1 MPFHN
6 TLSRLKGKLRK
17 GPRNPSKDENPTPSS
32 VYLPA
37 VIPDPARDNMDT
49 PGSVQKGAELLLLA
63 LNASADPFPPLKSA
77 VGGLHEYIQG
87 YERAENWVYINQF
100 DKINQLLEELRG
112 YLQDREAMEITDSVK
127 RMCCELDSE
136 VKNLKIKF
144 EKSRGVESWLKAMY
158 ASDEITEYHNRI
170 QQLLERLTFNAS
182 VNILKKLNIQGENI
196 DKYYMDRQL
205 ASLPAR
211 SSIYNSAEADSL
223 GRRSCTEGTRERVIT
238 SLLEWARAPNAGRIY
253 WINGMA
259 GTGKTA
265 IAYSICEKLDRTASF
280 NERSG
285 VDDYFG
291 IGGFTKPDN
300 AFMLGASFF
309 CSSAIP
315 ECRQARNII
324 PTIAYQL
331 CRYSTPFHFAID
343 QILRSDPDV
352 ATRTLGIQ
360 YKSLIVDPL
369 AAVQDAL
376 PTNFIV
382 VIDALDECENTDSL
396 GEILDLIS
404 STPIFLPIR
413 FLVSSRPEPEINQ
426 RMEGRVN
433 EQGNTR
439 LVLHDLGTESIK
451 MDIATYVRRELQYIP
466 LTDVQFSG
474 LLERCGVLFIYAST
488 LCRFIKQEHDSMCL
502 NEAVDAILVS
512 ASEGMEPGSERTI
525 DALYTT
531 VLDKAL
537 RGGFLN
543 QDKRKRMRDILETV
557 LCVGEPIDSFALAQ
571 ILGLESSE
579 HVHALIRPLRS
590 VLNVTNTGLVTTLH
604 ASFPDFMY
612 SKDRSGMFH
621 CDQKARNVAVAK
633 ACLNLIA
640 VIKPTFNICGL
651 TSSHPTDGQVNDLQ
665 ERVNRSISPGLI
677 YASRYWS
684 THLYLGEYGDSL
696 VPLVR
701 NFFEE
706 RLLIWM
712 EVLNLTKRIR
722 YGESII
728 QHAERWCREWRE
740 NEDLVALAGDA
751 GQFVS
756 VYANHPVSEST
767 PHIYLSMLPFW
778 PRSRPISAIYMPRTF
793 GITEVTGS
801 TIVRRQPA
809 FLATWRASSV
819 PVLSISLSADGTR
832 IVADTDDA
840 IHLLDV
846 STGGDEVLRVEEI
859 QTKEACAVDI
869 SPGGAQVAFASHSGA
884 YLLDVKD
891 RQITK
896 LYHEQIIRI
905 PCILFSPDGS
915 QVAVASFD
923 NNIYICA
930 PQEGVILHKLAGHN
944 GAVNSVAF
952 SPDGKYL
959 ASGSDDRTIQ
969 TWGTRSG
976 QLVGNFTGHTSYVL
990 SVSYSP
996 DGSRLASSSADC
1008 TIRVWDP
1015 QTGQTVLGPLKG
1027 HSGWVRSITFS
1038 PDGSFIASGST
1049 DKTIRVYD
1057 TTTGQTILG
1066 PLEGHMGP
1074 VRSIIVA
1081 PDGIRL
1087 FSCSDD
1093 GTIRLWNIQD
1103 RYVPNTSHP
1112 TVPPNFLCV
1121 RYSPDGLRV
1130 VSGSGDGTLCIWD
1143 VQTGNRVLGPLQ
1155 GHTNAVF
1162 AVDYSP
1168 DGAYIA
1174 SASSDRTLR
1183 IWSAQDGKGIHGPIQ
1198 GHTRQV
1204 NCVQFSADSSL
1215 LVSGSDDRTVRV
1227 WDVQTGQQVIE
1238 PLRGHSDS
1246 VLSVAFSPNRS
1257 HVVSVGRREGE
1268 DKDDDLKREKRSA
1281 QFSGS
1286 FDCNIRVWEIQT
1298 GQTVIGPLQGHE
1310 IGVSSVV
1317 FSSDG
1322 SQILSGSWEGSIA
1335 VWDAITGQPCLIFGL
1350 GYDGIN
1356 SVTFSPDGGLV
1367 VSASD
1372 DCTICVWDARGGHL
1386 MLILEGDTGPVLS
1399 VQFSPDG
1406 SHVVSCSKD
1415 GTIRFWDVSSCQ
1427 TRLHDMSRKDHAEMN
1442 DYSRVEIASKSWSVR
1457 DDGWVVDR
1465 ADQRLVW
1472 VPPDLQLQLLPP
1484 ANVSIIPNEHGLGLN
1499 FGRANIG
1506 EQWTDCYRP

>member
-1 MPFHN
+1 MPFQN
-6 TLSRLKGKLRK
+6 TLSRLKGKLRE
-17 GPRNPSKDENPTPSS
+17 GLRNRSK
-32 VYLPA
+32 
-37 VIPDPARDNMDT
+37 
-49 PGSVQKGAELLLLA
+49 A
-63 LNASADPFPPLKSA
+63 LDASADLFPPLKLA

-87 YERAENWVYINQF
+87 YERAENRVYSNQF

-136 VKNLKIKF
+136 VKNLKINF
-144 EKSRGVESWLKAMY
+144 EKSRGEESWLEAMY
-158 ASDEITEYHNRI
+158 APDEITECHNRV
-170 QQLLERLTFNAS
+170 QQLLERLTLNAS
-182 VNILKKLNIQGENI
+182 VNILKKLNIQGEKI

-205 ASLPAR
+205 ISLSAI
-211 SSIYNSAEADSL
+211 SSVYNSAEADTL
-223 GRRSCTEGTRERVIT
+223 KRRSCTEGTREREII
-238 SLLEWARAPNAGRIY
+238 SLLEWARTPGAGRIY

-265 IAYSICEKLDRTASF
+265 IAYSICEKLDRTDNFSK
-280 NERSG
+280 RSG
-285 VDDYFG
+285 VDNYPD
-291 IGGFTKPDN
+291 IGSVTKPDN

-309 CSSAIP
+309 CSRVIT

-331 CRYSTPFHFAID
+331 CRYSTPFRFATY
-343 QILRSDPDV
+343 QILRSEPDL
-352 ATRTLGIQ
+352 ATRTLRIQ
-360 YKSLIVDPL
+360 YKRLIIDPL
-369 AAVQDAL
+369 AAVQDVL

-382 VIDALDECENTDSL
+382 VIDALDECEDTNSI
-396 GEILDLIS
+396 GEILDLIL

-413 FLVSSRPEPEINQ
+413 FLVSSRPELEIFRQ
-426 RMEGRVN
+426 MRGRVN
-433 EQGNTR
+433 EQGNAR
-439 LVLHDLGTESIK
+439 LVLHELDTASIK
-451 MDIATYVRRELQYIP
+451 MDIEIYMRRELQYIP
-466 LTDVQFSG
+466 LTEVQWSG
-474 LLERCGVLFIYAST
+474 LLERCGVLFTYAST
-488 LCRFIKQEHDSMCL
+488 LCRFIRQEHDSGSL
-502 NEAVDAILVS
+502 NKAVDTILGSASVAMGLVS
-512 ASEGMEPGSERTI
+512 ESPI
-525 DALYTT
+525 DGLYTS
-531 VLDKAL
+531 VLEKAF
-537 RGGFLN
+537 GEGFLN
-543 QDKRKRMRDILETV
+543 QANRKRMRDILETV
-557 LCVGEPIDSFALAQ
+557 LCVEEPMNLSVLAE
-571 ILGLESSE
+571 ILGLESSR
-579 HVHALIRPLRS
+579 HVHALVQPLRS

-604 ASFPDFMY
+604 VSFPEFMF
-612 SKDRSGMFH
+612 SVGRSERFH
-621 CDQKARNVAVAK
+621 CDRKARNVAVAK
-633 ACLNLIA
+633 ACLNLITA
-640 VIKPTFNICGL
+640 IEPTFNICGL
-651 TSSHPTDGQVNDLQ
+651 TSSYPTDGQVNGLQ
-665 ERVNRSISPGLI
+665 ERVNRSISPGII
-677 YASRYWS
+677 YASSYWS
-684 THLYLGEYGDSL
+684 THLYHGEYDDSL

-701 NFFEE
+701 SFFEE

-728 QHAERWCREWRE
+728 QHAERWCRERRK
-740 NEDLVALAGDA
+740 NEDLVALVGDA

-767 PHIYLSMLPFW
+767 PHIYLSMLSFW
-778 PRSRPISAIYMPRTF
+778 PRSRPISVIYIPRTF
-793 GITEVTGS
+793 GITEVTRS
-801 TIVRRQPA
+801 TIVGRQPA
-809 FLATWRASSV
+809 FLATLRASSV

-840 IHLLDV
+840 IHLLDA
-846 STGGDEVLRVEEI
+846 STGDEVLRVEEI

-869 SPGGAQVAFASHSGA
+869 SPDGAQVAFASHSGA

-891 RQITK
+891 RQIKK

-923 NNIYICA
+923 NNTYICA
-930 PQEGVILHKLAGHN
+930 SQEGVILYKLAGHT

-952 SPDGKYL
+952 SPDGQYL

-969 TWGTRSG
+969 TWDTQSG
-976 QLVGNFTGHTSYVL
+976 QLVVKFTGHTSYVL

-1027 HSGWVRSITFS
+1027 HSGWVRSIAFS
-1038 PDGSFIASGST
+1038 LDGTFIASGST
-1049 DKTIRVYD
+1049 DKTIRLYD

-1066 PLEGHMGP
+1066 SLGGHTGP
-1074 VRSIIVA
+1074 VRSVIVA
-1081 PDGIRL
+1081 PDSTRL

-1103 RYVPNTSHP
+1103 RHVPNTSHP
-1112 TVPPNFLCV
+1112 TVPPNFLCA
-1121 RYSPDGLRV
+1121 RYSPDGSQV
-1130 VSGSGDGTLCIWD
+1130 VSGSYDGTVCIWD
-1143 VQTGNRVLGPLQ
+1143 VQTGSMVLGPLQ
-1155 GHTNAVF
+1155 GHTKAVC

-1183 IWSAQDGKGIHGPIQ
+1183 IWSAQDGKDIHGPIQ
-1198 GHTRQV
+1198 GHTNWGHTDYVRGV
-1204 NCVQFSADSSL
+1204 RFSADSSL
-1215 LVSGSDDRTVRV
+1215 LVSGSDDETVRI

-1238 PLRGHSDS
+1238 PLRGHSGS
-1246 VLSVAFSPNRS
+1246 VFSVAFSPNRP
-1257 HVVSVGRREGE
+1257 HVV
-1268 DKDDDLKREKRSA
+1268 
-1281 QFSGS
+1281 SGS
-1286 FDCNIRVWEIQT
+1286 FDCKIRVWEIQT
-1298 GQTVIGPLQGHE
+1298 GQTVIDPLQGHE
-1310 IGVSSVV
+1310 MGVSSVV
-1317 FSSDG
+1317 FSPDG
-1322 SQILSGSWEGSIA
+1322 SQILSGSWEGSIV
-1335 VWDAITGQPCLIFGL
+1335 VWDAITGQQCRIFGL

-1372 DCTICVWDARGGHL
+1372 DCTICVWDARSGHL
-1386 MLILEGDTGPVLS
+1386 ILILEGDTGPVLS

-1427 TRLHDMSRKDHAEMN
+1427 TRLHDISKKDHAEMN
-1442 DYSRVEIASKSWSVR
+1442 DYSQVEIESKPWSLR

-1472 VPPDLQLQLLPP
+1472 VPPDLQPHLLPP
-1484 ANVSIIPNEHGLGLN
+1484 SNFCIIPKEYGLCLN
-1499 FGRANIG
+1499 FGGVNIG
-1506 EQWTDCYRP
+1506 EQWTDCYRH